1 MRITQKI
8 AKRIRR
14 VSLVAILIATVG
26 IVTVFATGTGYAI
39 PWWTIDGG
47 GGTSSGSNYTVSGT
61 IGQADT
67 ATMSGGNYAVSG
79 GFWSGSPQYKI
90 YLPLVLKG

>member
-8 AKRIRR
+8 TKRIRH
-14 VSLVAILIATVG
+14 VFLVAILIATVG
-26 IVTVFATGTGYAI
+26 IITVFATGVGYSI